1 MQMSGYGGKREK
13 LKWREWVKS
22 KEACQNDRQ
31 TVNMKIERRRVV
43 TEMMSECLWKEP
55 VILYLKHINT
65 HTHEAPI
72 LIHSHI
78 FTGLIG
84 SKLGDQKRILVF
96 SRTYSYKNPKK
107 KYIIVSTKVLSS
119 KTVNIDN
126 NNNCFLSTKSAYQFL
141 KTLKAGVM
149 AAENS
154 ALPSQE

>member
-31 TVNMKIERRRVV
+31 TVNMKIERRRCNGND
-43 TEMMSECLWKEP
+43 EWMSVKRTCNTLSETYKYTHPWGSYPHTLTHFHRVDWKQ
-55 VILYLKHINT
+55 
-65 HTHEAPI
+65 
-72 LIHSHI
+72 
-78 FTGLIG
+78 IG
-84 SKLGDQKRILVF
+84 R
-96 SRTYSYKNPKK
+96 PKK
-107 KYIIVSTKVLSS
+107 EYLYSAEHTVIRIISYIIVSTKVLSS